1 MVCGENSTGTWQVSN
16 VLPHMDTHGMNQTAM
31 EMHQIPTDMVMT
43 RGSDEEV
50 TFCGPGISLGEIQSA
65 VLTTLPRT

>member
-1 MVCGENSTGTWQVSN
+1 
-16 VLPHMDTHGMNQTAM
+16 MDTHGMNQTAM